1 VVINA
6 WCGRRLGCGR
16 TWQALERQ
24 GRRCIRVFGTDLDA
38 KTCDLI
44 PQTIREVPVFVD
56 NIGEVWA
63 LEDER
68 SRHRRARLLV
78 QCPRRPPVTRQASG
92 LRFRFGKN
100 RKTSQ
105 LRDRWD
111 RGQVM
116 WGRESDP
123 SGQDSTP
130 GSVPP
135 AASHL
140 DVYARTLFVTFSTG
154 HVVTLVGSVQR
165 VGRFVLKK
173 YYIEYFVFCVSREPT
188 DPKHNEL
195 VNPLD
200 SSLRC
205 AHSDSRRDPG
215 AKR

>member
-105 LRDRWD
+105 LTDRWD

-135 AASHL
+135 RRLPSWCVRANTFFYIFHRPCSHTGR
-140 DVYARTLFVTFSTG
+140 VCTACRTIRIKKVL
-154 HVVTLVGSVQR
+154 HR
-165 VGRFVLKK
+165 V
-173 YYIEYFVFCVSREPT
+173 
-188 DPKHNEL
+188 
-195 VNPLD
+195 
-200 SSLRC
+200 LRLLC
-205 AHSDSRRDPG
+205 IPRAYRP
-215 AKR
+215 